1 VASKPVVTQHL
12 YESDF
17 ALWLQE
23 QALALKERRA
33 GALDWDNLAE
43 EIEGLVRSDRRALR
57 SFLRNALLHMLEL
70 AYWQTARE
78 HNQRQWR
85 DHLMN
90 ARDGMTGIIEDS
102 PSLEHYLGEIFDD
115 SYQYARRRAEERIR
129 RQLPDKCEWTL
140 AQIRDDTFL
149 SRPSY
154 GSQENETEVRAL
166 DLIEVD
172 QSNARTG
179 KSG

>member
-1 VASKPVVTQHL
+1 VASKPVVTQRL

-102 PSLEHYLGEIFDD
+102 PSLEHYLGKSSMTVI
-115 SYQYARRRAEERIR
+115 STPAAGLKSALGGSSRTNVSGRWRRYGTTPFYPGPATVPRKT
-129 RQLPDKCEWTL
+129 RQ
-140 AQIRDDTFL
+140 R
-149 SRPSY
+149 
-154 GSQENETEVRAL
+154 
-166 DLIEVD
+166 
-172 QSNARTG
+172 
-179 KSG
+179 